1 MFANRRIER
10 RAQRS
15 LTIVTLAIVTLL
27 AFSQDVWAQDTPS
40 LRDYAPTPTLRV
52 KQTKLTQAK
61 FPAIDVHSHFGVR
74 LKGDTKAYHAYVESM
89 TRNRIALS
97 ISFDAPLGN
106 EEDHLAFLKPH
117 QDRVGFFVHIDF
129 EQTKT
134 RDDPKTFAVNQP
146 DFVRRSVEQLTAA
159 KKKGAL
165 GVKLFKTFG
174 LTVRNR
180 QGELIKIDDPV
191 FDPIWKRCGE
201 LGLPVIMHVADPVA
215 FFQPIDEKNERW
227 EELSRH
233 PNWSFYGDQFPT
245 RESLIDARNR
255 IIERHPKT
263 TFIGAHVANN
273 SEELAVVA
281 KWLDRY
287 PNLVV
292 EFASRINELGRQP
305 YTSRKFMIKYQDR
318 ILFGTD
324 GPWPDLRL
332 TYYWRFLETF
342 DEYFQYSEKS
352 PQPQGL
358 WRIYGVGLPDEVLE
372 KIYFR
377 NSLRIIPGLEERY
390 RAAVKVE

>member
-1 MFANRRIER
+1 MFANRSTDRPV
-10 RAQRS
+10 QRS
-15 LTIVTLAIVTLL
+15 LANVMLAIVPLL
-27 AFSQDVWAQDTPS
+27 AFSQNAWTQDAPS
-40 LRDYAPTPTLRV
+40 LRDYAPTPALKV
-52 KQTKLTQAK
+52 KQTKLTHAK
-61 FPAIDVHSHFGVR
+61 FPAIDVHAHFGAR
-74 LKGDTKAYHAYVESM
+74 LKGDAKAYHDYVESM
-89 TRNRIALS
+89 TQNRIALS
-97 ISFDAPLGN
+97 ISFDAPLGK

-134 RDDPKTFAVNQP
+134 SDDPKTFAVNQP

-233 PNWSFYGDQFPT
+233 PDWSFYGDQFPT
-245 RESLIDARNR
+245 RESLLVARNR

-273 SEELAVVA
+273 SEDLAVVA
-281 KWLDRY
+281 QWLDRY

-358 WRIYGVGLPDEVLE
+358 WRIYGVGLPDKVLE

-377 NSLRIIPGLEERY
+377 NTLRIIPGLEERY
-390 RAAVKVE
+390 QAAVKVK